1 MGSRRPSPNGGALR
15 PVFPHAVRMVLSV
28 RFVTHSCLVLLC
40 LGCWQSHRT
49 GSDSGVADASGS
61 LDATSAADGRV
72 DAGVFDAADDTGAAD
87 AGVPSDA
94 MGGVDG
100 RVDAG
105 VFDAGFDA
113 AGVDGGVPV
122 VDLLLSGTMR
132 PGRLANLGRDVLAAG
147 TFTGRLRTPS
157 GPLEALGRDEFVVRL
172 DGALLDWSAV
182 VQGPVEH
189 GYPVPYWVANSFE
202 PVIVG
207 DELRVRFDTEGW
219 AEWNGDAVAAGL
231 TELLVSGD
239 GTLEPRL
246 AVVDRTAQ
254 VYWSET
260 SPWASARGV
269 ALVMASAGEAT
280 LAGRIWRAPYE
291 ARPPVFLAAGLTPSA
306 GVDWTQWFSRTEVS
320 SRVVGVGAGF
330 VMTVQDVDTGSHG
343 LVHFDEEGTMRRYPL
358 GFRYLTRFL
367 VRGDTVY
374 VFGGS
379 DQCELLRFDAGSG
392 VRWSRRLTLS
402 ESCQVEWRDGA
413 LSVHGRGALPVTDDG
428 PLFGEAIGTMH
439 QRIDPATGETR
450 WIRGA
455 ATGEVFSDERGWWL
469 AANLGSAHGVDDLA
483 IDERTFTPADAGDVL
498 LSRFDWT
505 GRHVRS
511 VWIDGEGVQATRIY
525 ALGSPDPQAVSH
537 AGVAHLHVHS
547 HLAAGVTRS
556 LDLVR
561 VGATVQRLLQLPAT
575 SGTVSCGSAHRD
587 SPPACPIVRTPAGE
601 VFAWI
606 GFANGTVL
614 FEDESFRSPPMPDL
628 PYGLVW
634 RVH

>member
-1 MGSRRPSPNGGALR
+1 
-15 PVFPHAVRMVLSV
+15 MVLSV
-28 RFVTHSCLVLLC
+28 RFVSHSCLVLLC

-61 LDATSAADGRV
+61 LDASAVDGRL

-87 AGVPSDA
+87 AGGPSDA

-157 GPLEALGRDEFVVRL
+157 GPLEALGRDEFVVRV

-219 AEWNGDAVAAGL
+219 AQWNGDAVAAGL
-231 TELLVSGD
+231 TELLVSED

-246 AVVDRTAQ
+246 AVVDRTAH

-260 SPWASARGV
+260 SPWALARGV
-269 ALVMASAGEAT
+269 ALVRASAGEAT
-280 LAGRIWRAPYE
+280 LAGRIWRAPDE

-306 GVDWTQWFSRTEVS
+306 GVDWTQWFSRTDVS

-374 VFGGS
+374 VSGGS
-379 DQCELLRFDAGSG
+379 DQCELLRFDAGGG

-402 ESCQVEWRDGA
+402 ESCQVQWRDGE
-413 LSVHGRGALPVTDDG
+413 LSVHGRGAVP
-428 PLFGEAIGTMH
+428 
-439 QRIDPATGETR
+439 
-450 WIRGA
+450 
-455 ATGEVFSDERGWWL
+455 
-469 AANLGSAHGVDDLA
+469 AHGVDDLV
-483 IDERTFTPADAGDVL
+483 IDERTFTAGDAGDVL

-525 ALGSPDPQAVSH
+525 ALEASDPQAVSH
-537 AGVAHLHVHS
+537 AGVAHLNVQS
-547 HLAAGVTRS
+547 HLSAGVTRS

-561 VGATVQRLLQLPAT
+561 VGASVERLLQLPAT
-575 SGTVSCGSAHRD
+575 SGTVSCGSAPRE
-587 SPPACPIVRTPAGE
+587 SPPACPIVRTPAGD

-606 GFANGTVL
+606 GFVNGTVSI
-614 FEDESFRSPPMPDL
+614 EDESFRSPPMPDL